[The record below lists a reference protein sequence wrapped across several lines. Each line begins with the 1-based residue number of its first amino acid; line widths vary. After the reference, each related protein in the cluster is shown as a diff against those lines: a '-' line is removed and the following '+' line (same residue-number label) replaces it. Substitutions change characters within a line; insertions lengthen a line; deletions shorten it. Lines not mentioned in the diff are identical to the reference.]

1 LTDIQ
6 KYQIGLAIIGILFV
20 YLIFTEVAGR
30 WSDVFRLYGEVSV
43 KEESVL
49 NPDELNQQ
57 MTDLRVNKRLLTM
70 QLTRANEGFEQSQIG
85 VVRLI
90 QTRAKEKNMFLRMIT
105 PMETRTIGQMV
116 ELGFS
121 LELVGSYHHLG
132 SYLTSLETGPIPI
145 KIVKVEAVN
154 QQPGSAVLVISVQG
168 KAFILS
174 KSVLK

>member
-1 LTDIQ
+1 M
-6 KYQIGLAIIGILFV
+6 
-20 YLIFTEVAGR
+20 
-30 WSDVFRLYGEVSV
+30 

-49 NPDELNQQ
+49 NPEDLAQRT
-57 MTDLRVNKRLLTM
+57 TDLRVNKRLLTA

-90 QTRAKEKNMFLRMIT
+90 QTRAKEKNLYLRMIT
-105 PMETRTIGQMV
+105 PMETRAVGQMV

-121 LELVGSYHHLG
+121 LELIGSYNRLG
-132 SYLTSLETGPIPI
+132 AYLTSLETGPISI

-174 KSVLK
+174 KNVLK